1 MFGVLCLLGSLI
13 AYLESLGII
22 ERAFVIGLIP
32 AILTSAGT
40 LPVIFIRRREEL
52 FIDVGLGFS
61 AGIMLVA
68 SFTSLLIPASEIAHV
83 GIVIGGFIVG
93 VVFIKALDTLIP
105 HFHVE
110 RGYEG
115 PVTLKTRIS
124 KAWLIALAI
133 IVHNIPEG
141 MAVGASSSYTV
152 NDGLLMALA
161 IGIQDIPEGLAVAI
175 PIALT
180 GSIAKAIIVGVLS
193 GLTEAFSAT
202 IPAFIVSYIS
212 ITLPFVMSLSAGAM
226 IYVVTHEIIPE
237 IMGKGKTEKSTY
249 GFLIGFLTMFLLD
262 SLLK

>member
-202 IPAFIVSYIS
+202 IPAVSYTHL
-212 ITLPFVMSLSAGAM
+212 TLP
-226 IYVVTHEIIPE
+226 TN
-237 IMGKGKTEKSTY
+237 
-249 GFLIGFLTMFLLD
+249 
-262 SLLK
+262 